1 MMWRMYGGTNNRPGW
16 PGSGR
21 AARRQRGFSLMEL
34 MVVVVVVGVLAAIAY
49 PSYTK
54 IVIRNNRAVA
64 RAALVDAA
72 ARQESYYS
80 QTKTY
85 AGDLSQ
91 LGFPTSTIY
100 LLNNGGL
107 APDTGSAPSKSI
119 YLLRVASSSNRGFVI
134 QADPVG
140 SLLQS
145 KDTECGILS
154 INARGT
160 KSASGGGDNC
170 F

>member
-1 MMWRMYGGTNNRPGW
+1 MMRRMGGKTNSRPAW
-16 PGSGR
+16 PAAAR
-21 AARRQRGFSLMEL
+21 AARSQRGFSLMEL
-34 MVVVVVVGVLAAIAY
+34 MIVVAIVGILATIAY

-64 RAALVDAA
+64 LAALVDIVG
-72 ARQESYYS
+72 RQESYHS
-80 QTKTY
+80 QTKIY
-85 AGDLSQ
+85 AGNLKD
-91 LGFPTSTIY
+91 LGFPSSTIY

-107 APDTGSAPSKSI
+107 SDAGSAPSKSI
-119 YLLRVASSSNRGFVI
+119 YLLRVKSASSSGFII
-134 QADPVG
+134 QADPVD
-140 SLLQS
+140 SILQS

-160 KSASGGGDNC
+160 KTASGGGANC

>member
-1 MMWRMYGGTNNRPGW
+1 MMWLMYGGNHRKP
-16 PGSGR
+16 PRRR
-21 AARRQRGFSLMEL
+21 AAVAARCQHGFSLMEL
-34 MVVVVVVGVLAAIAY
+34 MVVVAIVGILATIAY

-64 RAALVDAA
+64 RAALVDVA
-72 ARQESYYS
+72 ARQESYHS

-100 LLNNGGL
+100 LLNNGGI

-119 YLLRVASSSNRGFVI
+119 YLLRVASSSNRGFLL

-140 SLLQS
+140 SILQS
-145 KDTECGILS
+145 KDTECGILG
-154 INARGT
+154 INAQGT
-160 KSASGGGDNC
+160 RSASGGGSNC